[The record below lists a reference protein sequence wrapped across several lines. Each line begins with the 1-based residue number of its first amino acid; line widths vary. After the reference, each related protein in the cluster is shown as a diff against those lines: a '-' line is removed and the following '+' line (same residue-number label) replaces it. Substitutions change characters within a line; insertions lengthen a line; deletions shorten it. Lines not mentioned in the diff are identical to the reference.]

1 MGDAWTFE
9 HKREFYEYAGVRF
22 LCTPCAYLVRAAYE
36 HFDAISSMEAFMPIR
51 RSKILLELYRR
62 VNRLIKE
69 QRRTFP
75 LGLARKNQRPKSGDP
90 KREQKTIARANR

>member
-1 MGDAWTFE
+1 
-9 HKREFYEYAGVRF
+9 
-22 LCTPCAYLVRAAYE
+22 
-36 HFDAISSMEAFMPIR
+36 MPIR
-51 RSKILLELYRR
+51 RSKSVLVELYRR

-90 KREQKTIARANR
+90 KREQKTIARANKYD